1 MKARKL
7 TMPLRVNTPP
17 AQRGLSLIFSLLA
30 LVAMTLGAVALVRS
44 VDTGVLA
51 LGNMAFRQ
59 AGVAS
64 ATRATEDAIE
74 WLSKNINEVALEA
87 DLPSSGYYASSI
99 ENLDASGRAA
109 GSGVVSSRVDWESNG
124 CKIDGVDEPHDTCI
138 SPSSAKTYG
147 ADEVRYVI
155 TRLCPS
161 AGKAVN
167 LPCAQPPIPGRAL
180 VSDRGGGGVGPGGNR
195 SAAKAELSPY
205 FRVLVRASGPR
216 GTVSF
221 TETLVHF

>member
-1 MKARKL
+1 M
-7 TMPLRVNTPP
+7 NT
-17 AQRGLSLIFSLLA
+17 ATRSRQTIRRSGATSRGLSLIFSLLA

-64 ATRATEDAIE
+64 ATRSTEDAIA
-74 WLSKNINEVALEA
+74 WLSKNINEVALED
-87 DLPSSGYYASSI
+87 DLAASGYYASSI

-109 GSGVVSSRVDWESNG
+109 GSAVVSSRVDWDGNG
-124 CKIDGVDEPHDTCI
+124 CKVDGVDEPHDACLTA
-138 SPSSAKTYG
+138 SALKTYG
-147 ADEVRYVI
+147 TDEVRYVI

-161 AGKAVN
+161 AGKAST
-167 LPCAQPPIPGRAL
+167 LACAQPPIPGKAL
-180 VSDRGGGGVGPGGNR
+180 VSDRGGSGVGPGSDR
-195 SAAKAELSPY
+195 SAAKADLSPY
-205 FRVLVRASGPR
+205 FRILVRARGPR